1 MKLFVTATGTDCGKT
16 VVSAILCQAL
26 NADYWKPVQ
35 TGAPPSD
42 SSTVKNLVS
51 FPIQIFPETH
61 LFSEPVSPHYASEI
75 EGKKIKLSDFLLP
88 ETNNNLIVEGAGGL
102 LVPLNEHGDCV
113 IDLIHQFELEVVLV
127 IRLYL
132 GCINH
137 ALLSINELKR
147 NNIAIKGLIFN
158 GTDQFGAISIIEKLS
173 NVPTLL
179 HLANHAHIDSKVVSD
194 CAKELKL

>member
-179 HLANHAHIDSKVVSD
+179 HLANHAHIDSQVVSA